1 MSVPVLVLFDNR
13 ALDNSHP
20 RMPLGIEPRKKEKAI
35 KRMRQT
41 AVKKRE
47 REQEKTA
54 EEKAKAKEEKEEK
67 GEKRKAAEAAR
78 AARAASSGG
87 GSSSNSSSAALLA
100 ELLALSP
107 EDLLFEIAEQQSYL
121 RSSKSANGDVRRPN
135 YWTWRQKRARLSAL
149 LG

>member
-67 GEKRKAAEAAR
+67 EEKRKAAEAAR

-107 EDLLFEIAEQQSYL
+107 EDLLFEIAEQQSYIEEL
-121 RSSKSANGDVRRPN
+121 KSSDGDVRPQ
-135 YWTWRQKRARLSAL
+135 TTA
-149 LG
+149 G